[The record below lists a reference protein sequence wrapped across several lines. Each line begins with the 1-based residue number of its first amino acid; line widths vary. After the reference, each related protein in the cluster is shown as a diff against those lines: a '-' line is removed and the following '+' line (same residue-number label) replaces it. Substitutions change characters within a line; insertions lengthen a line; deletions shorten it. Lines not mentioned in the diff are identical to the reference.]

1 MDDQARAIGRRV
13 RYWRLRRNLDRQR
26 FADMVGRSTS
36 WLDKIE
42 KGERNLLRLPM
53 LDRVAEV
60 LGVDPAA
67 LTDGSTARRAAR
79 CVDAVEVQTI
89 REALSRYPSLSVKG
103 NEQQPKS
110 DQVTKQL
117 KYVDQAW
124 LSSHFTVVVRHL
136 PKLLHEAQMLA
147 STAQPSYQ
155 VAVSRTLVIA
165 YRLASSVLLK
175 FESNDVAW
183 LAADR
188 AMQTALAVDDTV
200 ALARATRS
208 VARSLTSTGQLTS
221 AINALAGM
229 TDRMRPELAARADE
243 LLSLYG
249 MLYLAASIAAAK
261 QENAGM
267 ALIMHEQ
274 AQATAENFGRH
285 YETHQT
291 VFGLTNV
298 ALHRVAALVRLH
310 EPGQALE
317 YARDIDPRSISA
329 LPPER
334 KVNYMLDITTAYTET
349 GHYAEAAR
357 TLVEAERVAPEE
369 VHCRPLA
376 HGLLWAMLRN
386 TSGDLGNSILQMA
399 SRAGVTV

>member
-13 RYWRLRRNLDRQR
+13 RYWRLRRNLGRQR

-67 LTDGSTARRAAR
+67 LTDGSTARQAAQ
-79 CVDAVEVQTI
+79 CVDPVEVQTI
-89 REALSRYPSLSVKG
+89 RQALSWYPSLSVRG
-103 NEQQPKS
+103 SEQEPKF

-136 PKLLHEAQMLA
+136 PKLLREAQILA
-147 STAQPSYQ
+147 FAAQPSYQ
-155 VAVSRTLVIA
+155 VAASRTLVMA

-188 AMQTALAVDDTV
+188 AMQAALAVDDTL

-208 VARSLTSTGQLTS
+208 VARSLTSTGQLPS
-221 AINALAGM
+221 AINALTGM
-229 TDRMRPELAARADE
+229 ADRMRPELAVRADE

-261 QENAGM
+261 QEDAET

-274 AQATAENFGRH
+274 AQTAAENFGLH

-291 VFGLTNV
+291 FFGSTNV

-317 YARDIDPRSISA
+317 YAGNIDPRSISA

-334 KVNYMLDITTAYTET
+334 KVNYMLDITTAHTET

-369 VHCRPLA
+369 VRCRPLA
-376 HGLLWAMLRN
+376 HGLIRAMLRN
-386 TSGDLGNSILQMA
+386 TSGDLGSSVLQMA
-399 SRAGVTV
+399 SRAGVAV